1 MDCLIGLG
9 SNLGDRQRALEAALA
24 LLAEHAAIRLVAASS
39 FHATQ
44 PVGGPAGQGEFLNAA
59 ARIETELSPR
69 DLLRLLHE
77 IEARLE
83 RVRTGHWGPRTL
95 DLDLLLYGEQVI
107 DEPDLRVP
115 HPLAHQRR
123 FVLAPACEIAGEMR
137 HPVLRKTL
145 AELAV
150 LLDD

>member
-9 SNLGDRQRALEAALA
+9 SNLGDREQNLRQGLA
-24 LLAEHAAIRLVAASS
+24 LLAEHPEVTLVAVSS

-59 ARIETELSPR
+59 ARVETGLSAR
-69 DLLRLLHE
+69 ALLALLHE
-77 IEARLE
+77 IEARLQRE
-83 RVRTGHWGPRTL
+83 RTIRWGPRTL
-95 DLDLLLYGEQVI
+95 DLDLLLYGDQII
-107 DEPDLRVP
+107 DAPDIQVP
-115 HPLAHQRR
+115 HPLAHQRG

-137 HPVLRKTL
+137 HPTLGKTL

-150 LLDD
+150 LLGG